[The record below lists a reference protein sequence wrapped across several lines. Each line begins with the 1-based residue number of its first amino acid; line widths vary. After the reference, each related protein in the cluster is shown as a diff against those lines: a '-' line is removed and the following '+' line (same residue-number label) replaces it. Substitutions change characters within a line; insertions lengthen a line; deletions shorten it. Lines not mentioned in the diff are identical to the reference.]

1 VIQGKVEDIRPGNIC
16 LQKGFDDLLQKSGL
30 PGASAADKDFYL
42 FTREVRRNLFEIGIT
57 TYARRNFLPFPPGIQ
72 SIIHRVHGGIHTS
85 NRNFSQIVSIAI
97 ETI

>member
-1 VIQGKVEDIRPGNIC
+1 MYGGESRGIRWRHRCFASYFVSYAGKAKNKTCP
-16 LQKGFDDLLQKSGL
+16 LS

-72 SIIHRVHGGIHTS
+72 SIKIESMGVPIH
-85 NRNFSQIVSIAI
+85 QIL
-97 ETI
+97 TI